1 MTLKVLDVSKTQLT
15 EYGTAQL
22 KLFLEHSSITTLII
36 SDNNFTLTGFKN
48 ILDGVSVSNVTHL
61 DISKCQLTD
70 DYVDILIDFLDTHK
84 GQLISINLE
93 TNQLTDAC
101 STRLINAFNSHGIN
115 KFNINDNLFT
125 NKVCFAIADNLSN
138 STFTSASISKN
149 KVDGDCIVS
158 IVAAAAD
165 GPLEELIADDILTLG
180 TDNENSILQNLVRSD
195 YDLSYLANDQLN
207 KDEKRAL
214 ARATNNTNIKY
225 LSLMNAGISPA
236 GQYKFFLISSPA
248 GFTSGNL
255 RVSDQNSLVNSQV
268 NSTPLLL
275 NQINY
280 PDFNANPLRVN
291 STYGPLLD
299 SANTDKIIVQ
309 LSGAAILIFLLYQ
322 IISKSYSSCSRN
334 RNTLFARCSK
344 ALNSN
349 DEENQLAPSSN
360 NNKI

>member
-1 MTLKVLDVSKTQLT
+1 M
-15 EYGTAQL
+15 
-22 KLFLEHSSITTLII
+22 
-36 SDNNFTLTGFKN
+36 
-48 ILDGVSVSNVTHL
+48 
-61 DISKCQLTD
+61 
-70 DYVDILIDFLDTHK
+70 
-84 GQLISINLE
+84 
-93 TNQLTDAC
+93 
-101 STRLINAFNSHGIN
+101 
-115 KFNINDNLFT
+115 FT